1 MMQKSNKFK
10 DYIRKTFVRSGAI
23 LVLLIFALFILSLLL
38 TFRETIVQT
47 NRSYNAGLSQL
58 IEKEVQQYSEGLDR
72 LAKDKA
78 IRSVFENK
86 NVLIEANQF
95 LYRFVK
101 DRKIKANFVLLDHK
115 QHIVSTNFYQSDQE
129 ILSNSYVLKDLLLK
143 LQEQEEGVYG
153 GTNKISFEQFRKS
166 PYLLAKPITSGNEVR
181 GYLLFFLTD
190 LGAYIHPRDADMIV
204 VADRFDNIIY
214 TSHDSLR
221 NGMGKST
228 IPYRTDQKIIAFHDS
243 YYYMTANETGNGNFH
258 ILTMTSMNSFKQFLV
273 IGIVILLGSGL
284 ILLALIHLVVPKL
297 MKSNLQ
303 SFDSFISAVD
313 QYKQGNMD
321 YRLEARTFDEF
332 QTIYDEFNNMMS
344 KIQLLMKHNDEIA
357 ERKRKMEIKHLEN
370 QFNPHFVFNVLE
382 MLRYEMVF
390 DAKNASNIVVMFA
403 NLMRYYIHYG
413 NGEVALH
420 TDIGY
425 MEDYLRLQK
434 MRFNTRL
441 DYETDIDPA
450 LLDYKIPKLLL
461 QPIIENS
468 IKHGIEHTK
477 HLLIRI
483 MIRQVGDDIE
493 IAVEDDGQGM
503 EEDRLDYI
511 RKLLDDKDAMPEHV
525 GLYNSH
531 RVMQLLYGPAYGLSI
546 QSTQGAGTTVIA
558 RIPYIGDVSNV

>member
-1 MMQKSNKFK
+1 MQKSNKFK

>member
-153 GTNKISFEQFRKS
+153 GTNKISFEQFRNS

-228 IPYRTDQKIIAFHDS
+228 IPYRTDQKIIAFQDS

-297 MKSNLQ
+297 MKRNLQ

-483 MIRQVGDDIE
+483 MIRRVGDDIE

>member
-1 MMQKSNKFK
+1 MQKSNKFK

-153 GTNKISFEQFRKS
+153 GTNKISFEQFRNS

-228 IPYRTDQKIIAFHDS
+228 IPYRTDQKIIAFQDS

-297 MKSNLQ
+297 MKRNLQ

-483 MIRQVGDDIE
+483 MIRRVGDDIE

>member
-1 MMQKSNKFK
+1 MQKSNKFK

-47 NRSYNAGLSQL
+47 NRSYNAGLSRL
-58 IEKEVQQYSEGLDR
+58 IEKEVQHYSEGLDR
-72 LAKDKA
+72 LAEDPTVRA
-78 IRSVFENK
+78 VFDNK
-86 NVLIEANQF
+86 NVSIEVNQL
-95 LYRFVK
+95 LYRFVN
-101 DRKIKANFVLLDHK
+101 DRKIKASFVLLDRK

-129 ILSNSYVLKDLLLK
+129 TLSNSYVLKDLLLK
-143 LQEQEEGVYG
+143 LQEQEKGVYG
-153 GTNKISFEQFRKS
+153 GINKISFGQFRKS
-166 PYLLAKPITSGNEVR
+166 PYVLAKPITSGNEVR
-181 GYLLFFLTD
+181 GYLLLFLAD
-190 LGAYIHPRDADMIV
+190 LGACIHTRDADMVV

-297 MKSNLQ
+297 MKRNLQ

-382 MLRYEMVF
+382 MLRYEMLL
-390 DAKNASNIVVMFA
+390 DARNASNIVVMFA

-441 DYETDIDPA
+441 DYEMDIDPA

-468 IKHGIEHTK
+468 IKHGLEYTK

-483 MIRQVGDDIE
+483 TIRQVGDDIQ
-493 IAVEDDGQGM
+493 IAVEDNGQGM
-503 EEDRLDYI
+503 EEERLDYI

-546 QSTQGAGTTVIA
+546 QSKHGAGTTVIA
-558 RIPYIGDVSNV
+558 GIPYIGDVNNV

>member
-47 NRSYNAGLSQL
+47 NRSYNAGLSRL
-58 IEKEVQQYSEGLDR
+58 IEKEVQHYSEGLDR
-72 LAKDKA
+72 LAEDPTVRA
-78 IRSVFENK
+78 VFDNK
-86 NVLIEANQF
+86 NVSIEVNQL
-95 LYRFVK
+95 LYRFVN
-101 DRKIKANFVLLDHK
+101 DRKIKASFVLLDRK

-129 ILSNSYVLKDLLLK
+129 TLSNSYVLKDLLLK
-143 LQEQEEGVYG
+143 LQEQEKGVYG
-153 GTNKISFEQFRKS
+153 GINKISFGQFRKS
-166 PYLLAKPITSGNEVR
+166 PYVLAKPITSGNEVR
-181 GYLLFFLTD
+181 GYLLLFLAD
-190 LGAYIHPRDADMIV
+190 LGACIHTRDADMVV

-297 MKSNLQ
+297 MKRNLQ

-321 YRLEARTFDEF
+321 YRLETRTFDEF
-332 QTIYDEFNNMMS
+332 QTIYDEFNNVMS

-382 MLRYEMVF
+382 MLRYEMLL
-390 DAKNASNIVVMFA
+390 DARNASNIVVMFA

-441 DYETDIDPA
+441 DYEMDIDPA

-468 IKHGIEHTK
+468 IKHGLEYTK

-483 MIRQVGDDIE
+483 TIRQVGDDIQ
-493 IAVEDDGQGM
+493 IAAEDNGQGM
-503 EEDRLDYI
+503 EEERLDYI

-546 QSTQGAGTTVIA
+546 QSKHGAGTTVIA
-558 RIPYIGDVSNV
+558 RIPYIGDVNNV

>member
-10 DYIRKTFVRSGAI
+10 DYIRKTFVRSGAV

-38 TFRETIVQT
+38 TCRETIVQT

-58 IEKEVQQYSEGLDR
+58 IETEVQHYAEGLDR
-72 LAKDKA
+72 LAEDKT

-86 NVLIEANQF
+86 NGFIEANQL
-95 LYRFVK
+95 LYRLVK
-101 DRKIKANFVLLDHK
+101 DRQIKANFVLLDHK
-115 QHIVSTNFYQSDQE
+115 QHIVSTNFYQSDQK

-143 LQEQEEGVYG
+143 LQEQGNEVYG
-153 GTNKISFEQFRKS
+153 GINKISFEQFRKS

-190 LGAYIHPRDADMIV
+190 LGAYIHTRDADMIV

-228 IPYRTDQKIIAFHDS
+228 IPYRTDQKIIAIHDS
-243 YYYMTANETGNGNFH
+243 YYYMTANETGNGNIH
-258 ILTMTSMNSFKQFLV
+258 ILTMTSMNNFTQFLV

-297 MKSNLQ
+297 MKRNLQ

-382 MLRYEMVF
+382 MLRYEMLF
-390 DAKNASNIVVMFA
+390 DARNASNIVVMFA

-413 NGEVALH
+413 NGDVALH

-441 DYETDIDPA
+441 AYEMDIDPA

-468 IKHGIEHTK
+468 IKHGLEHTK

-483 MIRQVGDDIE
+483 TIRQVGDDIE
-493 IAVEDDGQGM
+493 IAVEDNGQGM
-503 EEDRLDYI
+503 EEERLDYI

-546 QSTQGAGTTVIA
+546 QSRHGAGTTVIA
-558 RIPYIGDVSNV
+558 RIPYIGDVNNV

>member
-1 MMQKSNKFK
+1 MQKSNKFK

-47 NRSYNAGLSQL
+47 NRSYNAGLSRL
-58 IEKEVQQYSEGLDR
+58 IEKEVQHYSEGLDR
-72 LAKDKA
+72 LAEDPTVRA
-78 IRSVFENK
+78 VFDNK
-86 NVLIEANQF
+86 NVSIEVNQL
-95 LYRFVK
+95 LYRFVN
-101 DRKIKANFVLLDHK
+101 DRKIKASFVLLDRK

-129 ILSNSYVLKDLLLK
+129 TLSNSYVLKDLLLK
-143 LQEQEEGVYG
+143 LQEQEKGVYG
-153 GTNKISFEQFRKS
+153 GINKISFGQFRKS
-166 PYLLAKPITSGNEVR
+166 PYVLAKPITSGNEVR
-181 GYLLFFLTD
+181 GYLLLFLAD
-190 LGAYIHPRDADMIV
+190 LGACIHTRDADMVV

-243 YYYMTANETGNGNFH
+243 YYYMTASETGNGNFH

-297 MKSNLQ
+297 MKRNLQ

-357 ERKRKMEIKHLEN
+357 ERKRRMEIKHLES

-382 MLRYEMVF
+382 MLRYEMLL
-390 DAKNASNIVVMFA
+390 DTRNASNIVVMFA

-441 DYETDIDPA
+441 DYEMDIDPA

-468 IKHGIEHTK
+468 IKHGLEYTK

-483 MIRQVGDDIE
+483 TIRQVGDDIQ
-493 IAVEDDGQGM
+493 IAAEDNGQGM
-503 EEDRLDYI
+503 EEERLDYI

-546 QSTQGAGTTVIA
+546 QSKHGAGTTVIA
-558 RIPYIGDVSNV
+558 RIPYIGDVNNV

>member
-1 MMQKSNKFK
+1 MQKSNKFK
-10 DYIRKTFVRSGAI
+10 DYIRKTFVRSGAV

-38 TFRETIVQT
+38 TCRETIVQT

-58 IEKEVQQYSEGLDR
+58 IETEVQQYAEGLDR
-72 LAKDKA
+72 LAEDKT

-86 NVLIEANQF
+86 NGFIEANQL

-101 DRKIKANFVLLDHK
+101 DRQIKANFVLLDHK
-115 QHIVSTNFYQSDQE
+115 QHIVSTNFYQSDQK
-129 ILSNSYVLKDLLLK
+129 ILSNSYALKDLLLK
-143 LQEQEEGVYG
+143 LQEQGNEVYG
-153 GTNKISFEQFRKS
+153 GINKISFEQFPKS

-190 LGAYIHPRDADMIV
+190 LGAYIHTRDADMIV

-228 IPYRTDQKIIAFHDS
+228 IPYRTDQKIIAIHDS
-243 YYYMTANETGNGNFH
+243 YYYMTANETGNGNIH
-258 ILTMTSMNSFKQFLV
+258 ILTMTSMNNFTQFLV

-297 MKSNLQ
+297 MKRNLQ
-303 SFDSFISAVD
+303 AFDSFISAVA

-382 MLRYEMVF
+382 MMRYEMVF

-477 HLLIRI
+477 HLFIRI
-483 MIRQVGDDIE
+483 TIRQVGDDIE

-503 EEDRLDYI
+503 EKDRLDYI

>member
-47 NRSYNAGLSQL
+47 NRSYNAGLSRL
-58 IEKEVQQYSEGLDR
+58 IEKEVQQYSKGLDR
-72 LAKDKA
+72 LAEDPTVRA
-78 IRSVFENK
+78 VFDNK
-86 NVLIEANQF
+86 NVSIEVNQL
-95 LYRFVK
+95 LYRFVN
-101 DRKIKANFVLLDHK
+101 DRKIKASFVLLDRK

-129 ILSNSYVLKDLLLK
+129 TLSNSYVLKDLLLK
-143 LQEQEEGVYG
+143 LQEQEKGVYG
-153 GTNKISFEQFRKS
+153 GINKISFGQFRKS
-166 PYLLAKPITSGNEVR
+166 PYVLAKPITSGNEVR
-181 GYLLFFLTD
+181 GYLLLFLAD
-190 LGAYIHPRDADMIV
+190 LGACIHTRDADMVV

-297 MKSNLQ
+297 MKRNLQ

-382 MLRYEMVF
+382 MLRYEMLL
-390 DAKNASNIVVMFA
+390 DARNASNIVVMFA

-441 DYETDIDPA
+441 DYEMDIDPA

-468 IKHGIEHTK
+468 IKHGLEYTK

-483 MIRQVGDDIE
+483 TIRQVGDDIQ
-493 IAVEDDGQGM
+493 IAAEDNGQGM
-503 EEDRLDYI
+503 EEERLDYI

-546 QSTQGAGTTVIA
+546 QSKHGAGTTVIA
-558 RIPYIGDVSNV
+558 RIPYIGDVNNV

>member
-47 NRSYNAGLSQL
+47 NRSYNAGLSRL
-58 IEKEVQQYSEGLDR
+58 IEKEVQHYSEGLDR
-72 LAKDKA
+72 LAEDPTVRA
-78 IRSVFENK
+78 VFDNK
-86 NVLIEANQF
+86 NVSIEVNQL
-95 LYRFVK
+95 LYRFVN
-101 DRKIKANFVLLDHK
+101 DRKIKASFVLLDRK

-129 ILSNSYVLKDLLLK
+129 TLSNSYVLKDLLLK
-143 LQEQEEGVYG
+143 LQEQEKGVYG
-153 GTNKISFEQFRKS
+153 GINKISFGQFRKS
-166 PYLLAKPITSGNEVR
+166 PYVLAKPITSGNEVR
-181 GYLLFFLTD
+181 GYLLLFLAD
-190 LGAYIHPRDADMIV
+190 LGACIHTRDADMVV

-297 MKSNLQ
+297 MKRNLQ

-382 MLRYEMVF
+382 MLRYEMLL
-390 DAKNASNIVVMFA
+390 DARNASNIVVMFA

-441 DYETDIDPA
+441 DYEMDIDPA

-468 IKHGIEHTK
+468 IKHGLEYTK

-483 MIRQVGDDIE
+483 TIRQVGDDIQ
-493 IAVEDDGQGM
+493 IAVEDNGQGM
-503 EEDRLDYI
+503 EEERLDYI

-546 QSTQGAGTTVIA
+546 QSKHGAGTTVIA
-558 RIPYIGDVSNV
+558 GIPYIGDVNNV

>member
-23 LVLLIFALFILSLLL
+23 LVFLIFALFILSLLL

-72 LAKDKA
+72 LAKDKV

-95 LYRFVK
+95 LYGFVK

-129 ILSNSYVLKDLLLK
+129 ILSNSYVLKELLLK
-143 LQEQEEGVYG
+143 LQEQENGVYG
-153 GTNKISFEQFRKS
+153 GINKISFEQFRNS
-166 PYLLAKPITSGNEVR
+166 PYLVAKPITSGNEVR

-228 IPYRTDQKIIAFHDS
+228 IPYRTDQKIIAFQDS
-243 YYYMTANETGNGNFH
+243 YYYMTANEAGNGNFH

-297 MKSNLQ
+297 MKRNLQ

-344 KIQLLMKHNDEIA
+344 KIQLLMKHNEEIA

-483 MIRQVGDDIE
+483 TIRQVGDDIE

-546 QSTQGAGTTVIA
+546 LSTQGAGTTVIA

>member
-1 MMQKSNKFK
+1 MQKSNKFK

-47 NRSYNAGLSQL
+47 NRSYNAGLSRL

-72 LAKDKA
+72 LAEDPTVRA
-78 IRSVFENK
+78 VFDNK
-86 NVLIEANQF
+86 NVSIEVNQL
-95 LYRFVK
+95 LYRFVN
-101 DRKIKANFVLLDHK
+101 DRKIKASFVLLDRK

-129 ILSNSYVLKDLLLK
+129 TLSNSYVLKDLLLK
-143 LQEQEEGVYG
+143 LQEQEKGVYG
-153 GTNKISFEQFRKS
+153 GINKISFGQFRKS
-166 PYLLAKPITSGNEVR
+166 PYVLAKPITSGNEVR
-181 GYLLFFLTD
+181 GYLLLFLAD
-190 LGAYIHPRDADMIV
+190 LGACIHTRDADMVV

-297 MKSNLQ
+297 MKRNLQ

-382 MLRYEMVF
+382 MLRYEMLL

-441 DYETDIDPA
+441 DYEMDIDPA

-468 IKHGIEHTK
+468 IKHGLEYTK

-483 MIRQVGDDIE
+483 TIRQVGDDIQ
-493 IAVEDDGQGM
+493 IAVEDNGQGM
-503 EEDRLDYI
+503 EEERLDYI

-546 QSTQGAGTTVIA
+546 QSKHGAGTTVIA
-558 RIPYIGDVSNV
+558 RIPYIGDVNNV